1 MEEEKISD
9 KLAGHAPA
17 KKVGGMRVPANRAR
31 NNSSNNQVVD
41 DEAPTIKANLGG
53 LDGNVVNTTK
63 AEEEVVLEADVK
75 SADAKKG
82 NFVQKQAPVP
92 KTQQSYKPVQ
102 QNINQP
108 R

>member
-1 MEEEKISD
+1 MEDDKISD

-17 KKVGGMRVPANRAR
+17 KKVGGMRVPAQRVR
-31 NNSSNNQVVD
+31 NNSSNNQVD
-41 DEAPTIKANLGG
+41 DEVPTIKANLGG

-63 AEEEVVLEADVK
+63 VEEEVVLEADVK
-75 SADAKKG
+75 SNDAKKG

-92 KTQQSYKPVQ
+92 KTQQSHKPVQ